1 MRSAYADIAAEHE
14 AIRTR
19 WGDQHHPTGAH
30 RGFALVRRLL
40 QYLCDRA
47 ARRGRKTWRHIL
59 IEEVF
64 EVLAEPADREAM
76 RAELVQVGAV
86 VVSMIEDLDRN

>member
-1 MRSAYADIAAEHE
+1 MSSAFEDIAAEQE
-14 AIRTR
+14 AIRAR
-19 WGDQHHPTGAH
+19 WGEQHHPTGAH
-30 RGFALVRRLL
+30 RGFAPLRRLL

-59 IEEVF
+59 VEEVL
-64 EVLAEPADREAM
+64 EVLAEPDDPQAM

-86 VVSMIEDLDRN
+86 VVAMIDDLDRN